1 MFFWNR
7 KAEEGNFEEI
17 VEIFEEIL
25 KKRRRTM
32 DEEKK
37 YTKIMGEEENVKISK
52 IEEYK
57 LKSDIILLT
66 ASRSQNL

>member
-1 MFFWNR
+1 
-7 KAEEGNFEEI
+7 
-17 VEIFEEIL
+17 
-25 KKRRRTM
+25 M

-37 YTKIMGEEENVKISK
+37 YTKIMGEEENAKIAK

-57 LKSDIILLT
+57 LKSDIILLI